1 MKKYVFNC
9 WKILKTIK
17 LQHRDE
23 IYSSVN
29 AVKTEKINCMRA
41 RLNPLLF
48 FNGQSAGKFR
58 TGKTSTTI
66 PLVKR
71 FTTGVRLKRVGENPL
86 NGNGT
91 HLNGKGED
99 IVCSHMKV

>member
-17 LQHRDE
+17 PQRNDE
-23 IYSSVN
+23 ICISVT
-29 AVKTEKINCMRA
+29 VTKVEKINCMRA

-48 FNGQSAGKFR
+48 FNGQSAAKSR
-58 TGKTSTTI
+58 IEKSSTTI
-66 PLVKR
+66 PSVIENIAI
-71 FTTGVRLKRVGENPL
+71 GVRLKRVGENPL

-91 HLNGKGED
+91 HPY
-99 IVCSHMKV
+99 